1 MRIPGEPAGPD
12 QAARVKW
19 STRRGAA
26 APLALAICIAL
37 SVAACGTALTQAS
50 PTGAPGSGEPA
61 MPAGTSVAATTGPV
75 APSASA
81 PPTQQAAAS
90 MPAATTVPTPVPS
103 GTIAVH
109 GATTTFTS
117 VRYGYSVQVGTAD
130 WIVSETPGTW
140 DGVLALNDP
149 YPESGTDWLKEPGIA
164 TVQIGVL
171 AVPPGTT
178 VTAWET
184 SEAPSVRKLACTEA
198 ASTQAV
204 TISGLPVL
212 LLPETCPK
220 TVVGEFPGNQ
230 YFLNAF
236 FVHGAK
242 GVIAQWRSEQGHAAA
257 DRATFLRILGTM
269 KWVPA

>member
-1 MRIPGEPAGPD
+1 MRIPGKLAEAG
-12 QAARVKW
+12 QAARVRRN
-19 STRRGAA
+19 TERGAA
-26 APLALAICIAL
+26 ARLALTICLAL
-37 SVAACGTALTQAS
+37 SVAACGDALTQGPA
-50 PTGAPGSGEPA
+50 GAPASGEPA
-61 MPAGTSVAATTGPV
+61 MPAGTLVPATMGTV
-75 APSASA
+75 APSPSA
-81 PPTQQAAAS
+81 QPSERAVAS
-90 MPAATTVPTPVPS
+90 MSAATTVPTPVPS

-149 YPESGTDWLKEPGIA
+149 YAESGTDWLKEPGIA

-171 AVPPGTT
+171 AVPDGTT
-178 VTAWET
+178 VTAWES

-198 ASTQAV
+198 ASTQTATV
-204 TISGLPVL
+204 SGLQVL

-236 FVHGAK
+236 FVHGAT

-257 DRATFLRILGTM
+257 D
-269 KWVPA
+269 

>member
-1 MRIPGEPAGPD
+1 MRVPGESAGPG
-12 QAARVKW
+12 QAARVRW
-19 STRRGAA
+19 NTERGVAA
-26 APLALAICIAL
+26 RLALAICLAL
-37 SVAACGTALTQAS
+37 SVAACGAALTQGS
-50 PTGAPGSGEPA
+50 PTGAPPSGEPA
-61 MPAGTSVAATTGPV
+61 VPAGTLGPGTTV
-75 APSASA
+75 TNSASA
-81 PPTQQAAAS
+81 PPTQQAVAS

-220 TVVGEFPGNQ
+220 TVVGEYPGNQ

-236 FVHGAK
+236 FVHGAT

-269 KWVPA
+269 KWAPA

>member
-1 MRIPGEPAGPD
+1 MSIAGGL
-12 QAARVKW
+12 AARRVLADRRT
-19 STRRGAA
+19 SNTRRGAS
-26 APLALAICIAL
+26 ALMALTICLTL
-37 SVAACGTALTQAS
+37 SMAACGAAGTQS
-50 PTGAPGSGEPA
+50 PPTGASGSGQAAGPA
-61 MPAGTSVAATTGPV
+61 DSMGPGATGTVP
-75 APSASA
+75 ASA
-81 PPTQQAAAS
+81 APTMETTAS
-90 MPAATTVPTPVPS
+90 MPVATTVPTPVPS
-103 GTIAVH
+103 GTIEVH

-140 DGVLALNDP
+140 DGVLKLNDFA
-149 YPESGTDWLKEPGIA
+149 PESGTDWLKEPGIA

-178 VTAWET
+178 ASAWES

-198 ASTQAV
+198 ASTQTV
-204 TISGLPVL
+204 TISGLRVL

-220 TVVGEFPGNQ
+220 TVVGEFPGDQ

-236 FVHGAK
+236 FVHGAT

-269 KWVPA
+269 KWAKA